1 LAQPTTRVVFLVK
14 PSHNNGNTFLI
25 ILSFPVYDRRVER
38 ELPRATTFS
47 TQVTKGKKRMTTE
60 TLVATPEMAFFCFE
74 VLEHELAIMRNGQ
87 SQLNNGADG
96 NKKRKGA
103 ETTAPRAPDAHAYNI
118 PDHIECPLFVGWK
131 KTCKDGGEKL
141 RGCKGT
147 HGTLPLHEGLRQY
160 ALLSAFDDSR
170 FKPVEAEEVPRLAC
184 TVNLLFAFEKC
195 KDCFDWE
202 VGVHGV
208 RIDFYDSRNVQRSAT
223 FLPSVAVQFGY
234 TRTQTIERLIEKAG
248 CAEPLTKKL
257 VAKIKCIRFQSSEI
271 HTPYEEYL
279 QHKVK

>member
-1 LAQPTTRVVFLVK
+1 MENLA
-14 PSHNNGNTFLI
+14 
-25 ILSFPVYDRRVER
+25 
-38 ELPRATTFS
+38 
-47 TQVTKGKKRMTTE
+47 
-60 TLVATPEMAFFCFE
+60 ATPEMAYYCFE
-74 VLEHELAIMRNGQ
+74 VLEHELAIMKNGE
-87 SQLNNGADG
+87 G

-103 ETTAPRAPDAHAYNI
+103 PLAAPDPYAYNI
-118 PDHIECPLFVGWK
+118 PDDIECPLFVGWK
-131 KTCKDGGEKL
+131 KSSKDGSDERL

-170 FKPVEAEEVPRLAC
+170 FRPVTEDEVPRLAC

-195 KDCFDWE
+195 DDCFDWE
-202 VGVHGV
+202 VGPHGV

-234 TRTQTIERLIEKAG
+234 TRTQTIERLVEKAG
-248 CAEPLTKKL
+248 CDEPLTKKL

-271 HTPYEEYL
+271 HLPYAEYL
-279 QHKVK
+279 QHKKKG

>member
-1 LAQPTTRVVFLVK
+1 ME
-14 PSHNNGNTFLI
+14 S
-25 ILSFPVYDRRVER
+25 
-38 ELPRATTFS
+38 
-47 TQVTKGKKRMTTE
+47 
-60 TLVATPEMAFFCFE
+60 LVATADMAYYCFE
-74 VLEHELAIMRNGQ
+74 VLEHELETMKNG
-87 SQLNNGADG
+87 
-96 NKKRKGA
+96 KKRKA
-103 ETTAPRAPDAHAYNI
+103 SLPVPDPFAYGI
-118 PDHIECPLFVGWK
+118 PDYIECPLFVGWK

-170 FKPVEAEEVPRLAC
+170 FRPVADEEVPRLAC

-195 KDCFDWE
+195 SDCFDWT
-202 VGVHGV
+202 VGTHGV

-234 TRTQTIERLIEKAG
+234 TRTQTIERLVEKAG
-248 CAEPLTKKL
+248 CDEPLTKKL

-271 HTPYEEYL
+271 HTPYEDYL
-279 QHKVK
+279 QHKKSASGRTG